1 MMNDSRLRRSL
12 ELAMAAHLPDD
23 SVLDAETAELHE
35 AWLALGALLP
45 PAAEP
50 IDEAPILAR
59 IESAHRDSCAPPRRT
74 PVLARHG
81 HWLVAA
87 VALLIATGVVVTLR
101 PAGTQP
107 TIGGAPDPV
116 ATPSP
121 DTAAGATWD
130 DPLDEELLAAQ
141 QRLAQLPSGW
151 RSPLTDAD
159 NLGQKINDLLSDLE
173 SETL

>member
-1 MMNDSRLRRSL
+1 MMNQTHSQQTLHRATSAQR
-12 ELAMAAHLPDD
+12 PDD
-23 SVLDAETAELHE
+23 TALDAETAELRE

-50 IDEAPILAR
+50 IDEDPILAR
-59 IESAHRDSCAPPRRT
+59 IESAHRDSCVPPRRT
-74 PVLARHG
+74 RALARHG

-107 TIGGAPDPV
+107 TIGGAPGPV

-121 DTAAGATWD
+121 DTAAVATWD

-141 QRLAQLPSGW
+141 QRLAQLPTGW